1 MSARATRDIGFPTV
15 RITRLPDAQG
25 KERRV
30 AVGSFDGV
38 HLGHREVIRGS
49 DSVLTFD
56 PHPSAVVA
64 PQHTPK
70 LLTDLQVKAE
80 LIEALGVTEMIV
92 IPFDTD
98 FAKRSAQEFIDDVLV
113 GALGATYV
121 SVGENFRFG
130 NRAKGDPQMLAE
142 EERFSTR
149 VTPLLEVEGEIVS
162 SSHIRGL
169 VLAGEVEQAARF
181 LGAPFQMRGEVVH
194 GDERGRELG
203 FPTANLIPDDAL
215 VCPGHGVYACLAD
228 TLTPH
233 DGGQAGTPS
242 GAHPEGH
249 TQGAHGRQAGG
260 LPAAV
265 NIGVRPTFDTGR
277 GELIEAYILDFDGDL
292 YGKRL
297 RLDFISRLRGE
308 RRFQSAEELIQQMGR
323 DVEQAREIVTAF
335 VLGED
340 V

>member
-1 MSARATRDIGFPTV
+1 MK
-15 RITRLPDAQG
+15 ITRLGDV
-25 KERRV
+25 KRRERRV

-70 LLTDLQVKAE
+70 LLTDLRVKAE
-80 LIEALGVTEMIV
+80 LVEALGVQELIV
-92 IPFDTD
+92 IEFDAD

-113 GALGATYV
+113 GTLAATYV

-142 EERFSTR
+142 DERFSTR
-149 VTPLLEVEGEIVS
+149 VAPLLEVDGEIVS

-169 VLAGEVEQAARF
+169 VLAGEVEQATRF

-194 GDERGRELG
+194 GDERGRKLG
-203 FPTANLIPDDAL
+203 FPTANLVPEDAL

-228 TLTPH
+228 
-233 DGGQAGTPS
+233 
-242 GAHPEGH
+242 
-249 TQGAHGRQAGG
+249 G

-265 NIGVRPTFDTGR
+265 NVGVRPTFVTGR
-277 GELIEAYILDFDGDL
+277 GELVEAYLLDFDEDL
-292 YGKRL
+292 YGKQL
-297 RLDFISRLRGE
+297 RLDFLSRLRGE
-308 RRFQSAEELIQQMGR
+308 RRFQTAEELVEQMHR
-323 DVEQAREIVTAF
+323 DVTRTREIVA
-335 VLGED
+335 GC
-340 V
+340 

>member
-1 MSARATRDIGFPTV
+1 V
-15 RITRLPDAQG
+15 KITRLPDAQRR
-25 KERRV
+25 ERRV

-70 LLTDLQVKAE
+70 LLTALQVKAE
-80 LIEALGVTEMIV
+80 LVEALGVKELIV
-92 IPFDTD
+92 IGFDAD

-113 GALGATYV
+113 GSLGATYV

-142 EERFSTR
+142 DERFSTR
-149 VTPLLEVEGEIVS
+149 VTPLFEVEGEIVS

-169 VLAGEVEQAARF
+169 VLAGEVEQATRF

-194 GDERGRELG
+194 GDERGRNLG

-228 TLTPH
+228 
-233 DGGQAGTPS
+233 
-242 GAHPEGH
+242 
-249 TQGAHGRQAGG
+249 GR
-260 LPAAV
+260 PAAV

-277 GELIEAYILDFDGDL
+277 GELVEAYVLDFDGDL
-292 YGKRL
+292 YGKQL
-297 RLDFISRLRGE
+297 RLDFFSRLRGE
-308 RRFQSAEELIQQMGR
+308 RRFQSAEELIQQMRR
-323 DVEQAREIVTAF
+323 DVEQAREIATAF
-335 VLGED
+335 TPGD
-340 V
+340 NA